1 MRIGK
6 YLCMLAL
13 IFMATNP
20 PVPGLERGLLD
31 PLIENMG
38 FQGPF
43 LLFLSGAGYDGA
55 KKQIQEF
62 WGSNG

>member
-1 MRIGK
+1 
-6 YLCMLAL
+6 
-13 IFMATNP
+13 MATNP